1 MGVAPSLML
10 GSSPCLGQDVVS
22 CAVLED
28 PLEGLPRSSPRIG
41 VALGGGSA
49 RGYAHIGALAALD
62 RRGLSPSVVVGTS
75 FGAFVGAL
83 YAAGTSPA
91 QMRADAEK
99 TRRRDVI
106 PEIFDFNPLRGALCA
121 GDRLEAYFARW
132 VGDRTIESLP
142 LKFAVVTTDVDTGER
157 VVLDRG
163 PLARALRASASLPGI
178 FAPVEWEGRRLLD
191 GGIGTPVP
199 LDTLDGFDVDVALGV
214 GAGVEVRD
222 SQALYLMRSVVKSQ
236 AGRQVRSWLGQSPG
250 SPTPWATFGRAL
262 AVTMDAWGS
271 LGDSLPEGEGRA
283 FHVQTRPPIHWLRF
297 DRAALAIA
305 AGDAAMER
313 AWPRLGARL
322 LSRQGDRLGRE
333 SQA

>member
-1 MGVAPSLML
+1 ML
-10 GSSPCLGQDVVS
+10 
-22 CAVLED
+22 D
-28 PLEGLPRSSPRIG
+28 PQASARPRSNPRIG

-62 RRGLSPSVVVGTS
+62 RRGHSPSVVVGTS

-91 QMRADAEK
+91 QMRADAER

-106 PEIFDFNPLRGALCA
+106 PEIFDLNLLRGALCA
-121 GDRLEAYFARW
+121 GDRLEAYFERW

-157 VVLDRG
+157 VVLERG

-178 FAPVEWEGRRLLD
+178 FAPVAWEGRRLLD

-199 LDTLDGFDVDVALGV
+199 LDTLEGFDVDVALGV

-222 SQALYLMRSVVKSQ
+222 SQALLVMRSWVKSA
-236 AGRQVRSWLGQSPG
+236 AGRRVRDWIGGRPRSPH
-250 SPTPWATFGRAL
+250 PVATLGRAL
-262 AVTMDAWGS
+262 AVTMDAWAS

-283 FHVQTRPPIHWLRF
+283 LHVQTRPPIHWLRF

-305 AGDAAMER
+305 AGDAAIER

-322 LSRQGDRLGRE
+322 SPADLGGSSAAE
-333 SQA
+333 GSLGG